1 MDGTTK
7 NNTAAEEMENA
18 VSAEEM
24 QEAQKT
30 GTVGFSAK
38 KEEKEDSGTYVHK
51 FKNPVEIM
59 GKKYTSLTFYFDRLT
74 GEDIEAIED

>member
-30 GTVGFSAK
+30 GTVDFSAK

-51 FKNPVEIM
+51 FKNPVE
-59 GKKYTSLTFYFDRLT
+59 
-74 GEDIEAIED
+74 